1 MYPDPRITPYVAYMP
16 GVQESSLLE
25 GDADHQLD
33 VPRPSYNSLR
43 SVYAGSAGKFGGHV
57 LWCPQKGHKLQ
68 QNGYN
73 RLGTPTEQNM
83 GSGYELLATR
93 CKVEGG

>member
-1 MYPDPRITPYVAYMP
+1 MYPDPRITP
-16 GVQESSLLE
+16 
-25 GDADHQLD
+25 
-33 VPRPSYNSLR
+33 LR
-43 SVYAGSAGKFGGHV
+43 SVYAGSAGKFGGQV
-57 LWCPQKGHKLQ
+57 FWCPQKGHKLQ

>member
-1 MYPDPRITPYVAYMP
+1 MFITCQLIDLLLIVEQKLQAIKCALPLGNERSP
-16 GVQESSLLE
+16 GVTC
-25 GDADHQLD
+25 DH
-33 VPRPSYNSLR
+33 VK
-43 SVYAGSAGKFGGHV
+43 GAGKFGGQV